1 MHDRKRGDYE
11 KKKSCPQLLEAPGPG
26 RMAMLEGTGTF
37 SGIRVY
43 MTELINDPCDKD
55 LTDEQSFR
63 QIVETFAASRS
74 DTEGRKFIRFP
85 TASALSG
92 KLGLQGFQGYL
103 VVEEA
108 NSSNE
113 SGRDGDGEFKQRPCR
128 EKIGINAV
136 DFSED
141 GIQLQLRCNDFFGLQ
156 KRSLSLEILNR
167 RIPVR
172 LTWWQQAG
180 FEGRGGFQIVNRI
193 DFDPFLVQFISKLNT
208 HLIDFLI
215 TKYLKEPTSFTKQAG
230 IFIYIS
236 IYYGLRLKFLEAVS
250 NRNSSIQSKEGNGTF
265 NISEH
270 QGDMHSLEYYH
281 LYHWD
286 QFINNELTSGL
297 RFILSE
303 YIKPFHTFGCAIIG
317 MNHDIAIL
325 SQEAHFTIFNSVLLI
340 QDASNDSTNILPE
353 IYNLYNKFILLKS
366 RLMPGV
372 FDADIF
378 EIQFRR
384 YSSLIMRISGND
396 NIGTHHNSIN
406 EQMNI
411 AQVSD
416 LSDLSSQNA

>member
-1 MHDRKRGDYE
+1 
-11 KKKSCPQLLEAPGPG
+11 
-26 RMAMLEGTGTF
+26 
-37 SGIRVY
+37 
-43 MTELINDPCDKD
+43 MTELINEPRDKD
-55 LTDEQSFR
+55 LTDEQCFR

-92 KLGLQGFQGYL
+92 KLGLHGFQGYL

-108 NSSNE
+108 NFSNE
-113 SGRDGDGEFKQRPCR
+113 SGRGGGGEFKRRPCI

-141 GIQLQLRCNDFFGLQ
+141 SIQLQLRCDDPLGLQ
-156 KRSLSLEILNR
+156 KRSLSLEILNH
-167 RIPVR
+167 RIPVH
-172 LTWWQQAG
+172 LKWWEQAG

-193 DFDPFLVQFISKLNT
+193 DFDPFLAQFISKLNT
-208 HLIDFLI
+208 HLIDFLM

-250 NRNSSIQSKEGNGTF
+250 NRNSSVQSKESNGTSR
-265 NISEH
+265 ISKH
-270 QGDMHSLEYYH
+270 QGDMHILKYSH
-281 LYHWD
+281 LYHSNPL
-286 QFINNELTSGL
+286 INNKLNSAL
-297 RFILSE
+297 RFTLSE
-303 YIKPFHTFGCAIIG
+303 YIKPFHTFGCAIFG
-317 MNHDIAIL
+317 MNYDMVIL
-325 SQEAHFTIFNSVLLI
+325 SKEAYFTILNSILLI
-340 QDASNDSTNILPE
+340 HDVSNTSTKLLPE
-353 IYNLYNKFILLKS
+353 IYNLYNKFMLLKN

-378 EIQFRR
+378 ELQFRR

-396 NIGTHHNSIN
+396 NIRTHHNAMY

-411 AQVSD
+411 ARVSA
-416 LSDLSSQNA
+416 LSDLSSQDA